1 MWRALTGL
9 EARLDEGE
17 QIQVEIDQRVTA
29 GESKQGELEDKIE
42 ALEGKTSEHEW
53 IFDASSST
61 PRSGLFQIKDRSMQN
76 INDISNGYYLYL
88 SSTDRNDNPVNL
100 ARIVEGDVL
109 RLKSTV
115 NDDVAELKIT
125 DHSNGQGAMIY
136 QMIGGDMTR
145 MFEYPYGFTLYSS
158 FDPAGLATIDYV
170 DERDATKLDLT
181 GGTLTGNL
189 TIDKRDLTLKGNN
202 SQIFLENDS
211 GTKKAEIHGTGLIT
225 TKDQFT
231 ATKSAG
237 KIFVVKPNNQAETAV
252 IYADGS
258 IATSWTMQDN
268 SGDDFL
274 TPKGWVTQKLDQKL
288 DLSGGH
294 ITGNTFIDNAHL
306 YIKGTSARLYFKDD
320 SGTTNATIFPSGT
333 IDGKTIR
340 SHAGTGSM
348 AFEIK
353 PDGGSNTFRVYG
365 SGAAHSDYEVKTDSS
380 DSALT
385 NKKYVDSQITSKV
398 NALRNDAV
406 LRDEGSYTVTQEWR
420 LRSFVKDVPKAGTN
434 AWTYIHVGG
443 GGSNQLGLYHMRDP
457 TDGRHAVPRD
467 YVDNAFFSTLQAL
480 STAVDRAGTIEDIK
494 EAIKGVCAERM
505 AHFTDPSRDLPEEEW
520 NK

>member
-1 MWRALTGL
+1 
-9 EARLDEGE
+9 
-17 QIQVEIDQRVTA
+17 
-29 GESKQGELEDKIE
+29 
-42 ALEGKTSEHEW
+42 
-53 IFDASSST
+53 
-61 PRSGLFQIKDRSMQN
+61 MQN

-252 IYADGS
+252 TYADGS

-268 SGDDFL
+268 S
-274 TPKGWVTQKLDQKL
+274 
-288 DLSGGH
+288 
-294 ITGNTFIDNAHL
+294 AM
-306 YIKGTSARLYFKDD
+306 TS
-320 SGTTNATIFPSGT
+320 
-333 IDGKTIR
+333 
-340 SHAGTGSM
+340 
-348 AFEIK
+348 
-353 PDGGSNTFRVYG
+353 
-365 SGAAHSDYEVKTDSS
+365 
-380 DSALT
+380 
-385 NKKYVDSQITSKV
+385 
-398 NALRNDAV
+398 
-406 LRDEGSYTVTQEWR
+406 
-420 LRSFVKDVPKAGTN
+420 
-434 AWTYIHVGG
+434 
-443 GGSNQLGLYHMRDP
+443 
-457 TDGRHAVPRD
+457 
-467 YVDNAFFSTLQAL
+467 
-480 STAVDRAGTIEDIK
+480 
-494 EAIKGVCAERM
+494 
-505 AHFTDPSRDLPEEEW
+505 
-520 NK
+520 